1 MFEKNKYIGT
11 DNKSA
16 KLIEKKDGKDC
27 YVLNISSTGLLLWSK
42 TMKDFLPPCG
52 LDYDPA

>member
-16 KLIEKKDGKDC
+16 KLIEKKDGKIIFKE
-27 YVLNISSTGLLLWSK
+27 VLDETPPAMKRMMSK
-42 TMKDFLPPCG
+42 IGNNK
-52 LDYDPA
+52 

>member
-16 KLIEKKDGKDC
+16 KLIEKKDGKIIFKE
-27 YVLNISSTGLLLWSK
+27 VLDAMPPA
-42 TMKDFLPPCG
+42 MKRMMSEIDQHK
-52 LDYDPA
+52 